1 MSWRIPFVALALTWG
16 TSFAFIKLALEDL
29 APIDVAFGRVAL
41 GALTLLAL
49 LVARRERLPRDK
61 ALWGHLFVVALL
73 FNSVPFTLFAYGEER
88 ISSVLA
94 GIFNATT
101 PLLTALFGL
110 LALRG
115 ERPTRAG
122 AAGLALG
129 FVGVVVVLGPW
140 RGLGGASLAG
150 ELMVLGAAACYG
162 LAFVYMRLH
171 VSGRPESGV
180 VLSAA
185 QLVLATVQL
194 GLVAPW
200 VGAAPDAVSLQTVLS
215 MLGLGCLGTGVAY
228 VFNYAVVRQAG
239 ITTASTVTYVVPIVS
254 TVLGVVA
261 LGELLRV
268 NQPLGGVLVLLG
280 VAISGRAA
288 HGRARSPARA
298 S

>member
-1 MSWRIPFVALALTWG
+1 MSWHVPFVALALTWG
-16 TSFAFIKLALEDL
+16 TSFAFIKLSLRDL
-29 APIDVAFGRVAL
+29 APIDVAFGRIAL
-41 GALTLLAL
+41 GAVTLLAL
-49 LVARRERLPRDK
+49 LVVRRERLPRDRR
-61 ALWGHLFVVALL
+61 LWGHLFVVALL

-101 PLLTALFGL
+101 PLVTVLFGL
-110 LALRG
+110 LLLPA
-115 ERPTRAG
+115 ERPTRAR

-129 FVGVVVVLGPW
+129 FAGVLVVLGPW
-140 RGLGGASLAG
+140 HGLGGASLAG

-171 VSGRPESGV
+171 VSGRSESGV

-185 QLVLATVQL
+185 QLVLATAQL

-200 VGAAPDAVSLQTVLS
+200 IGAAPDALSLQTVLS

-228 VFNYAVVRQAG
+228 VFNYAVVRRAG
-239 ITTASTVTYVVPIVS
+239 ITTASTVTYLVPVVS
-254 TVLGVVA
+254 TVIGVVA
-261 LGELLRV
+261 LGELLSV

-288 HGRARSPARA
+288 RGRARSPARA